1 MTIINQITTLLVDD
15 DQLVLDDLTVLIPW
29 NDLGFQIIG
38 KAKSAKQA
46 LRLFKEYKPKLVI
59 TDIIMPPTNGIEL
72 ISEIKKISPDTF
84 FLVL

>member
-38 KAKSAKQA
+38 KAKSADGKRNRQ
-46 LRLFKEYKPKLVI
+46 
-59 TDIIMPPTNGIEL
+59 
-72 ISEIKKISPDTF
+72 
-84 FLVL
+84 